1 MTMKGLDR
9 LRWWVSWS
17 LRSLG
22 WAGAGGRE
30 DSGPGLAR
38 LEPLEPR
45 VMLHADLVGFFGEG
59 FGLDSPLVPGDVLTV
74 PIVVEVADESA
85 SNGTI
90 GLEVFASADL
100 VLDEGEGGDALI
112 GSLENQR
119 ILLEPGQSRA
129 FNVRATVPFDDE
141 NLPPGAYFLI
151 GRITAD
157 EGADEEPGNNLITEN
172 LDEENVAA
180 ELVWRFGNVPGRSRP
195 NSLTVVEADGLR
207 ATFVLAGPGFGE
219 VGRTGEG
226 LWNVTF
232 TDTEATSQAIVAVRG
247 GDGPFELDS
256 ITAPDPLGGVIAK
269 NVDLTGDATFSG
281 GIRRLILDDVEGL
294 STIEIGPSAD
304 ENASTLI
311 LLDRASDLSID
322 SDMPINSLILSELID
337 TDDVADTV
345 SAPSIG
351 RIIVRGNRA
360 EEVEGDFE
368 ANLDL
373 SGSEDDTPTLL
384 VAIVFGG
391 LGDGV
396 WEIEGD
402 AGRIIVR
409 GEVDGWGLDV
419 MGGLGLL
426 NLSDVAD
433 AEVEVEGDL
442 GVARALRWL
451 EGSLTAGKI
460 TSLITT
466 GNRRA
471 GIEGD
476 FGAMLTVGDP
486 EEPSDETILTRLL
499 ILGTLSEE
507 ARIHGNALRLS
518 IGKLRDELE
527 IDGDA
532 TLITLNEF
540 VSIIAADEGA
550 GGSMNVGGATRIR
563 TLGGFV
569 SLTDGS
575 LFSSETGELYALE
588 DLLLFDQVGTTWNY
602 QGEVTVGRDTGA
614 IEFSRTVEG
623 TEEIDGLTG
632 FAVEDDVTSVEDPD
646 EDDDDLDVDA
656 EDLLENDHVVWFFDD
671 SGAFVLHIGSEAD
684 ESDDDFSIGFEF
696 DLEDLQVAPPALVLG
711 ELHRDSAS
719 FTGQI
724 TIIDPELD
732 DAPLVAVLN
741 GTASVQTRL
750 IGHEQVTVPLDTYL
764 AAKIELWQELEGTA
778 TVNIPSLGTDL
789 LLTVTESDQMTLW
802 AVPEVGIVRQTNRV
816 TATARGVVPGL
827 GSESFTV
834 AGTADLGLAS
844 VEVED

>member
-1 MTMKGLDR
+1 
-9 LRWWVSWS
+9 
-17 LRSLG
+17 
-22 WAGAGGRE
+22 
-30 DSGPGLAR
+30 
-38 LEPLEPR
+38 
-45 VMLHADLVGFFGEG
+45 MLHADLVGFFGEG

-119 ILLEPGQSRA
+119 VVLEPGQSRA
-129 FNVRATVPFDDE
+129 FNVRAAVPFDE
-141 NLPPGAYFLI
+141 EGLPPGAYFLI

-172 LDEENVAA
+172 LEEENVAA
-180 ELVWRFGNVPGRSRP
+180 ELVWRFGNVPGRLRP
-195 NSLTVVEADGLR
+195 NRLTVVEDDGLM
-207 ATFVLAGPGFGE
+207 ATFTLAGPGFGE
-219 VGRTGEG
+219 IGRTGEG
-226 LWNVTF
+226 QWNVTF

-247 GDGPFELDS
+247 GDGQFELGG
-256 ITAPDPLGGVIAK
+256 ITAPDPLGGFIGK
-269 NVDLTGDATFSG
+269 GVDLTGDAMFSG
-281 GIRRLILDDVEGL
+281 GVRRLILDDVEGPL
-294 STIEIGPSAD
+294 TIEIGPSDDA
-304 ENASTLI
+304 NASALI

-322 SDMPINSLILSELID
+322 SDMPIGTLIVSELID
-337 TDDVADTV
+337 TDEVADTV

-351 RIIVRGNRA
+351 RIIARGNR
-360 EEVEGDFE
+360 VEDVDGDFE

-373 SGSEDDTPTLL
+373 NGSDGDAAALL

-391 LGDGV
+391 LGEAT

-419 MGGLGLL
+419 MGDLSLL

-433 AEVEVEGDL
+433 AEVGVGGNL

-466 GNRRA
+466 GNRRT

-476 FGAMLTVGDP
+476 FGAVLTVGDP
-486 EEPSDETILTRLL
+486 EEPSDETILTHLL
-499 ILGTLSEE
+499 ILGTLSKE
-507 ARIHGNALRLS
+507 AHVHGDAVRLR

-532 TLITLNEF
+532 TLISLDEF
-540 VSIIAADEGA
+540 VSVSDQST

-563 TLGGFV
+563 TPGGFV

-575 LFSSETGELYALE
+575 LFSSETEELYALE

-602 QGEVTVGRDTGA
+602 EGEVTVGRDTGA

-623 TEEIDGLTG
+623 TEEIGGLTG
-632 FAVEDDVTSVEDPD
+632 FAVEDDVTSVEEPGG
-646 EDDDDLDVDA
+646 DDDDLSVEA

-671 SGAFVLHIGSEAD
+671 TGAFLLHIGSEPD
-684 ESDDDFSIGFEF
+684 ESEDDFSIGFEF
-696 DLEDLQVAPPALVLG
+696 DLDDLQVAPAALVLG
-711 ELHRDSAS
+711 ELHQDSSAI
-719 FTGQI
+719 TGQI

-732 DAPLVAVLN
+732 DEPLVAVLN

-750 IGHEQVTVPLDTYL
+750 VGHEQVTVPLDTYL
-764 AAKIELWQELEGTA
+764 AAKIDLLQQLEATA
-778 TVNIPSLGTDL
+778 TVDVPSLGTEL
-789 LLTVTESDQMTLW
+789 LLTVTQSNQMTLW
-802 AVPEVGIVRQTNRV
+802 GVPEVGIVRQTDRV
-816 TATARGVVPGL
+816 TATARAVIPGL
-827 GSESFTV
+827 GSESFTI
-834 AGTADLGLAS
+834 AGSADLGLAS
-844 VEVED
+844 VVVED

>member
-9 LRWWVSWS
+9 LRRWVSSS

-22 WAGAGGRE
+22 WDSEIGRE
-30 DSGPGLAR
+30 GSGAAPAR

-85 SNGTI
+85 SNGTVS
-90 GLEVFASADL
+90 LEVFASADL

-129 FNVRATVPFDDE
+129 FNVRATVPFDE
-141 NLPPGAYFLI
+141 ESLPPGAYFLI

-180 ELVWRFGNVPGRSRP
+180 ELVWRFGNVPGRLRP
-195 NSLTVVEADGLR
+195 NRLTVVEDDGLM
-207 ATFVLAGPGFGE
+207 ATFTLAGPGFGE
-219 VGRTGEG
+219 IGRTEEG

-232 TDTEATSQAIVAVRG
+232 TDTESTSQAIVAVRG
-247 GDGPFELDS
+247 GDGQFELGG
-256 ITAPDPLGGVIAK
+256 ITAPDPLGGFIGK
-269 NVDLTGDATFSG
+269 NVDLIGDATFSG
-281 GIRRLILDDVEGL
+281 GVRRLILDDVEGP

-351 RIIVRGNRA
+351 RIIARGNRVDD
-360 EEVEGDFE
+360 VEGDFE

-373 SGSEDDTPTLL
+373 SGSDEDAATLL

-391 LGDGV
+391 LGDAT

-419 MGGLGLL
+419 LGGLTLL

-433 AEVEVEGDL
+433 AEVEVEDSL
-442 GVARALRWL
+442 GVVRALRWL
-451 EGSLTAGKI
+451 EGSLTAGEI
-460 TSLITT
+460 TALITT
-466 GNRRA
+466 GNRRS

-476 FGAMLTVGDP
+476 FGAILTVGDP
-486 EEPSDETILTRLL
+486 EEPSDETILTHLL

-507 ARIHGNALRLS
+507 AHIHGDAVRLR

-532 TLITLNEF
+532 TLISLDEF
-540 VSIIAADEGA
+540 VSVADQST

-563 TLGGFV
+563 TPGGFV
-569 SLTDGS
+569 SLTGGS
-575 LFSSETGELYALE
+575 LFSSETEELYALE

-602 QGEVTVGRDTGA
+602 EGEVAVGRDTGA

-623 TEEIDGLTG
+623 TEEIDGRLG

-646 EDDDDLDVDA
+646 DGDDDDLEVDA
-656 EDLLENDHVVWFFDD
+656 KDLLENDHVVWFFDET
-671 SGAFVLHIGSEAD
+671 GAFLLHIGLEPD
-684 ESDDDFSIGFEF
+684 ESDDDFSIGFEL
-696 DLEDLQVAPPALVLG
+696 DIDDLQVAPPTLVLG
-711 ELHRDSAS
+711 ELHQDSAAI
-719 FTGQI
+719 TGEI

-732 DAPLVAVLN
+732 DDPLVAVLN
-741 GTASVQTRL
+741 GTASVRTQL

-764 AAKIELWQELEGTA
+764 AAKIGLLQELEATA
-778 TVNIPSLGTDL
+778 TVNVPSLGVDL
-789 LLTVTESDQMTLW
+789 LLTVTQSDQMTLW

-816 TATARGVVPGL
+816 TATARAIAPGL

-834 AGTADLGLAS
+834 AGSADLGLAS